1 MAKTTPIRPV
11 ARPRDDQLML
21 LPEIAKYVRR
31 SENTLRWLR
40 HEGGPDAPPLWR
52 QGRRL
57 VAWKSEIDEW
67 LDKQREADR
76 ETSG

>member
-1 MAKTTPIRPV
+1 MTKTTPIRP

-40 HEGGPDAPPLWR
+40 HQGGPDAPPLWK

-57 VAWKSEIDEW
+57 VAWKSELDAW
-67 LDKQREADR
+67 LDMQREAD
-76 ETSG
+76 EAG